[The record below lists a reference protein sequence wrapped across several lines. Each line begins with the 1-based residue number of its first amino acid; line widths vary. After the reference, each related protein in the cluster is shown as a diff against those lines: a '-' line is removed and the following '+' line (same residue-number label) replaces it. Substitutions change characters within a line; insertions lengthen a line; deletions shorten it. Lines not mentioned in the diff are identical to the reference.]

1 MHEKQTILIIEDTRE
16 LVDLLVRRFEQD
28 YNTIFAMD
36 GRGGIEKACGC
47 RPDIILLDVNLP
59 DMSGFDVLNEL
70 KSREETTEIP
80 VLVMTALSDADNVL
94 TGFKMGAE
102 DYLVKPF
109 NFTELSAR
117 VNAHLTIRKLQKKL
131 LCVERLNTLKEI
143 AVSFSHEIN
152 NPLMSIS
159 TFSHALKARLCNGD
173 LNKDECIEMLDGITS
188 EVGLIAARVKRLAE
202 ATRTASVDYQ
212 PGIKMIDMDNLAD

>member
-1 MHEKQTILIIEDTRE
+1 MHDKQTILIIEDTKD
-16 LVDLLVRRFEQD
+16 LVDLLVRRFELD
-28 YNTIFAMD
+28 YNTVYALG
-36 GRGGIEKACGC
+36 GREGIEKAGEK

-70 KSREETTEIP
+70 KSTEETAEIP
-80 VLVMTALSDADNVL
+80 VLVMTALSDMENVL
-94 TGFKMGAE
+94 AGFKMGAE

-131 LCVERLNTLKEI
+131 IGIERLNALREV

-152 NPLMSIS
+152 NPLMAIS
-159 TFSHALKARLCNGD
+159 AYAHAMKLQKERGCGRP
-173 LNKDECIEMLDGITS
+173 DECMEMVDGIIA
-188 EVGLIAARVKRLAE
+188 EVNRVAEKVKHLSE
-202 ATRTASVDYQ
+202 ATRIETVEYQ
-212 PGIKMIDMDNLAD
+212 PGIKMIDMEKLSD